1 MISKAKIKYIKSLQH
16 KKIRNSEGVFV
27 AEGHKV
33 VGDLLTNYRAKI
45 IVATSEWIKAN
56 DSINSDEIIEV
67 TEDELSRVSFLQ
79 PKIYIVKITA
89 SAIAGIHVFL
99 NILRI
104 LRFIKLNAAFTHP

>member
-56 DSINSDEIIEV
+56 DIINSDEIIEV

-79 PKIYIVKITA
+79 HPQMVL
-89 SAIAGIHVFL
+89 AIFQVFKYSDP
-99 NILRI
+99 I
-104 LRFIKLNAAFTHP
+104 IKDNDDNLS